1 MATEST
7 EGHGKIKNK
16 NIILCLYPFQW
27 REYIELWFNI
37 NPIIAKSSCRSGRLA
52 ASAPEDGAPTGW
64 SQNLTIS
71 EFQNQD
77 TRIHFIL

>member
-1 MATEST
+1 LCIVVDLRDTTATK
-7 EGHGKIKNK
+7 GKFIAFQ
-16 NIILCLYPFQW
+16 LYPAV
-27 REYIELWFNI
+27 
-37 NPIIAKSSCRSGRLA
+37 AKYSCRSGRLA
-52 ASAPEDGAPTGW
+52 AIAPEDGAPAGW